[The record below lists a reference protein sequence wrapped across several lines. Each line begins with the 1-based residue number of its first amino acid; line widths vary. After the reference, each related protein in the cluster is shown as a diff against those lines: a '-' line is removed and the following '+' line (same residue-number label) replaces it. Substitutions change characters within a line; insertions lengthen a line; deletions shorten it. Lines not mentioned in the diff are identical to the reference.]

1 MPETL
6 GIPMMATLEQ
16 AEAFYA
22 GKSIETDSQPVD
34 VEAVKNTGLENKS
47 YDDKSE
53 KPSGITTAELW
64 NCRIEYEN
72 KPLNFDRVSVIGE
85 AKWKS
90 PASQKCWFK
99 IILEARPM
107 AFTVRS
113 EFGTWTNPNDAYDDW
128 K

>member
-53 KPSGITTAELW
+53 KPSNVTTAEL
-64 NCRIEYEN
+64 
-72 KPLNFDRVSVIGE
+72 
-85 AKWKS
+85 
-90 PASQKCWFK
+90 
-99 IILEARPM
+99 
-107 AFTVRS
+107 
-113 EFGTWTNPNDAYDDW
+113 
-128 K
+128 

>member
-6 GIPMMATLEQ
+6 GIPMMATLEH

-53 KPSGITTAELW
+53 KPSGITTAEL
-64 NCRIEYEN
+64 
-72 KPLNFDRVSVIGE
+72 
-85 AKWKS
+85 
-90 PASQKCWFK
+90 
-99 IILEARPM
+99 
-107 AFTVRS
+107 
-113 EFGTWTNPNDAYDDW
+113 
-128 K
+128 